1 MFNFNYSHF
10 SIAHGGV
17 DISVSRC
24 PIKVINFEK
33 FLVTVAIIECGVSLI
48 IFMAT
53 FSMFSHITCGIW
65 RVINLLVTNIKLWNR
80 EDKTL
85 LHCLLLVV
93 PCWCIIAHTTWT
105 GYGLLDTLI
114 NIYSSHV
121 IIQMQWH
128 SFFVFLCFIYLGP
141 TRSLRKRGQQQTS
154 ASQKTR
160 QKKKPITYQK
170 QKNTS
175 KRKSDVDQASRGSQT
190 DSEDCESQLLP
201 KKLQQ
206 SDSGMFISPFGNRP
220 LPKLP
225 KMNASD
231 TSTPSSVVHG
241 KSLDDSCFGFDHIMS
256 PQGLPFSPVESMS
269 PLDDGHRPGSSM
281 SGMSSLQGSI
291 SSGTSSMLSPPKRK
305 YNTVNLSGLIPGEAG
320 QSEMPAAKKT
330 KKKKIHVPVSL

>member
-1 MFNFNYSHF
+1 MCVNWFWWPTWNIDKCLSQPCDYTNCINTSSLFCF
-10 SIAHGGV
+10 
-17 DISVSRC
+17 VSFC
-24 PIKVINFEK
+24 
-33 FLVTVAIIECGVSLI
+33 
-48 IFMAT
+48 
-53 FSMFSHITCGIW
+53 
-65 RVINLLVTNIKLWNR
+65 
-80 EDKTL
+80 
-85 LHCLLLVV
+85 
-93 PCWCIIAHTTWT
+93 
-105 GYGLLDTLI
+105 
-114 NIYSSHV
+114 
-121 IIQMQWH
+121 
-128 SFFVFLCFIYLGP
+128 LGP

-190 DSEDCESQLLP
+190 DSEECESQSP
-201 KKLQQ
+201 KQKKLQQ

-231 TSTPSSVVHG
+231 TSTPSSIVHG

-256 PQGLPFSPVESMS
+256 PQGLPLSPVESMS

-320 QSEMPAAKKT
+320 QSEMPVAKKT
-330 KKKKIHVPVSL
+330 KKKKIPVSLFKLFLLFAPSLFPLSLNTLMNVLAVYVLDCLESD